1 MKKKVLFIQPYYFYG
16 GHYFQAFN
24 HLIKNLHKYENYDFM
39 VSVNKKINNQSFEND
54 FKKINEYKKIYT
66 FKSSKNT
73 MSVFNVVKAFFKCVL
88 MRKKIDIFFYYEAD
102 IFALSCL
109 YFFFPFLFNNKETI
123 VYTFYSSAFL
133 KRRRNENINIFF
145 IKNFLKRK
153 GVKFYSRSIEHRDS
167 WRESI
172 SGCDDKINIIPSLD
186 YPPEEIKKVNKTRDG
201 KLKFGSV
208 GQIRLG
214 KSLDFLNDYFLKNN
228 QYEFFILGGYADKR
242 AEENLGFINEKF
254 IEKKKFLEFDYI
266 TEKSSQL
273 DYLVLLYD
281 DYLDIN
287 TEVSSFFLAV
297 RLRTP
302 IICFPTNNWLR
313 KVFSKYKSGIMIN
326 SLEEFKNFPLRD
338 SDEYKNFIRSLEK
351 YESDFFDTIKNEN
364 FFYNIICK

>member
-24 HLIKNLHKYENYDFM
+24 HLIKNLYNYKNYDFM
-39 VSVNKKINNQSFEND
+39 VSINKKINNKSFEND
-54 FKKINEYKKIYT
+54 FKKINKYKKIYT
-66 FKSSKNT
+66 FNSSKNT
-73 MSVFNVVKAFFKCVL
+73 MSVFNVIKAFIKCIFL
-88 MRKKIDIFFYYEAD
+88 KKKIDIFFYYEAD

-109 YFFFPFLFNNKETI
+109 YFFFPFFFKNKETI

-133 KRRRNENINIFF
+133 RRRRSVNINIFF
-145 IKNFLKRK
+145 IRNFLKKKR
-153 GVKFYSRSIEHRDS
+153 VKFYSRSIEHRNS
-167 WRESI
+167 WRRAI
-172 SGCDDKINIIPSLD
+172 PGCDKKINIIPSLD
-186 YPPEEIKKVNKTRDG
+186 YPPVEINKVKKIRNG

-214 KSLDFLNDYFLKNN
+214 KSLDFLNDYFLKNKK
-228 QYEFFILGGYADKR
+228 YDFLILGGYADKT
-242 AEENLGFINEKF
+242 AEKNLGFINSKF

-266 TEKSSQL
+266 IKKSSKL

-313 KVFSKYKSGIMIN
+313 KVFSKYKAGIMIKSVN
-326 SLEEFKNFPLRD
+326 EFKNFPSRN
-338 SDEYKNFIRSLEK
+338 SKIYKKYIGSLK
-351 YESDFFDTIKNEN
+351 RYERDFFDTKKNEKN
-364 FFYNIICK
+364 FYNLISK